1 MPSEKVLSEK
11 KAIVAALAEKIKTS
25 GTGVLVDYKGL
36 TVAEDTELRKALRA
50 AGVEYAVVK
59 NTLTGFALKEA
70 GYEGLD
76 EDEAMQALIAFIGDD
91 VIVGHNVSFDY
102 SFMKQWAVNKR
113 IPLTLRA
120 CDTLRIARAILPG
133 EQSKKLEDLCVYY
146 RIERERAHRALDDA
160 VETHRILECM
170 MQQILPEKTEL
181 LIPRELTYKAKRQ
194 TPATA
199 HQIERLREYRAQHDI
214 HDEINWEYADRQ
226 RRPSPTTARGSP
238 PSEGFVLEV
247 RWGQTVPLAVASVP
261 LCNLSGTASLKGW

>member
-1 MPSEKVLSEK
+1 MERKNEEAEHILRGDYTVIDLEMTGLNPKLDKVIEIGAVRVRGHKEAARYATLVNPRRSIPERVVELTG
-11 KAIVAALAEKIKTS
+11 IMNEEVAA
-25 GTGVLVDYKGL
+25 
-36 TVAEDTELRKALRA
+36 
-50 AGVEYAVVK
+50 
-59 NTLTGFALKEA
+59 
-70 GYEGLD
+70 GLD

-214 HDEINWEYADRQ
+214 YDEINWETLTRSEASRLQDRYYAAYGR
-226 RRPSPTTARGSP
+226 
-238 PSEGFVLEV
+238 
-247 RWGQTVPLAVASVP
+247 
-261 LCNLSGTASLKGW
+261 

>member
-1 MPSEKVLSEK
+1 MERKNEEAEHILRGDYTVIDLEMTGLNPKLDKVIEIGAVRVRGHKEAARYATLVNPRRSIPERVVELTG
-11 KAIVAALAEKIKTS
+11 ITNEEVAA
-25 GTGVLVDYKGL
+25 
-36 TVAEDTELRKALRA
+36 
-50 AGVEYAVVK
+50 
-59 NTLTGFALKEA
+59 
-70 GYEGLD
+70 GLD

-214 HDEINWEYADRQ
+214 YDEINWETLTRSEASRLQDRYYAAYGR
-226 RRPSPTTARGSP
+226 
-238 PSEGFVLEV
+238 
-247 RWGQTVPLAVASVP
+247 
-261 LCNLSGTASLKGW
+261 

>member
-1 MPSEKVLSEK
+1 MERKNEEAEHILRGDYTVIDLEMTGLNPKLDKVIEIGAVRVRGHKEAARYATLVNPRRSIPERVMELTG
-11 KAIVAALAEKIKTS
+11 ITNEEVAA
-25 GTGVLVDYKGL
+25 
-36 TVAEDTELRKALRA
+36 
-50 AGVEYAVVK
+50 
-59 NTLTGFALKEA
+59 
-70 GYEGLD
+70 GLD

-91 VIVGHNVSFDY
+91 VMVGHNVSFDY

-170 MQQILPEKTEL
+170 MQQILPEKIEL

-214 HDEINWEYADRQ
+214 HDGINWETLTRSEASRLQDRYYAAYGR
-226 RRPSPTTARGSP
+226 
-238 PSEGFVLEV
+238 
-247 RWGQTVPLAVASVP
+247 
-261 LCNLSGTASLKGW
+261 

>member
-1 MPSEKVLSEK
+1 MERKNEEVEHMLRGDYTVIDLEMTGLNPKLDKVIEIGAVRVRGHK
-11 KAIVAALAEKIKTS
+11 EAARYAT
-25 GTGVLVDYKGL
+25 LVNPKRSIPER
-36 TVAEDTELRKALRA
+36 V
-50 AGVEYAVVK
+50 VE
-59 NTLTGFALKEA
+59 LTGIMNEEA
-70 GYEGLD
+70 AAGLD
-76 EDEAMQALIAFIGDD
+76 EDEAMQALIAFLGDD

-113 IPLTLRA
+113 IPLSLRA

-170 MQQILPEKTEL
+170 MQQILPEKAEL
-181 LIPRELTYKAKRQ
+181 LVPRELTYKAKRQ

-214 HDEINWEYADRQ
+214 HDEISWEMLTR
-226 RRPSPTTARGSP
+226 
-238 PSEGFVLEV
+238 SE
-247 RWGQTVPLAVASVP
+247 ASR
-261 LCNLSGTASLKGW
+261 LQDKYFATYGR

>member
-1 MPSEKVLSEK
+1 MERKNEEAEHILRGDYTVIDLEMTGLNPKLDKVIEIGAVRVRGHKEAARYATLVNPRRSIPERVVELTG
-11 KAIVAALAEKIKTS
+11 IMNEEVAA
-25 GTGVLVDYKGL
+25 
-36 TVAEDTELRKALRA
+36 
-50 AGVEYAVVK
+50 
-59 NTLTGFALKEA
+59 
-70 GYEGLD
+70 GLD

-199 HQIERLREYRAQHDI
+199 HQIERLREYRA
-214 HDEINWEYADRQ
+214 
-226 RRPSPTTARGSP
+226 
-238 PSEGFVLEV
+238 
-247 RWGQTVPLAVASVP
+247 
-261 LCNLSGTASLKGW
+261 

>member
-1 MPSEKVLSEK
+1 MERKNEEAEHILRGNYTVIDLEMTGLNPKLDKVIEIGAVRVRGHKEAARYATLVNPRRSIPERVVELTG
-11 KAIVAALAEKIKTS
+11 ITNEEVAA
-25 GTGVLVDYKGL
+25 
-36 TVAEDTELRKALRA
+36 
-50 AGVEYAVVK
+50 
-59 NTLTGFALKEA
+59 
-70 GYEGLD
+70 GLD

-91 VIVGHNVSFDY
+91 VMVGHNVSFDY

-214 HDEINWEYADRQ
+214 HDEINWEALTRSEASRLQDRYYAAYGR
-226 RRPSPTTARGSP
+226 
-238 PSEGFVLEV
+238 
-247 RWGQTVPLAVASVP
+247 
-261 LCNLSGTASLKGW
+261 

>member
-1 MPSEKVLSEK
+1 MERKNEEAEHILRGDYTVIDLEMTGLNPKLDKVIEIGAVRVRGHKEAARYATLVNPRRSIPERVVELTG
-11 KAIVAALAEKIKTS
+11 IMNEEVAA
-25 GTGVLVDYKGL
+25 
-36 TVAEDTELRKALRA
+36 
-50 AGVEYAVVK
+50 
-59 NTLTGFALKEA
+59 
-70 GYEGLD
+70 GLD

-214 HDEINWEYADRQ
+214 HDEINWD
-226 RRPSPTTARGSP
+226 
-238 PSEGFVLEV
+238 
-247 RWGQTVPLAVASVP
+247 
-261 LCNLSGTASLKGW
+261 

>member
-1 MPSEKVLSEK
+1 MERKNEEAEHMLRGDYTVIDLEMTGLNPKLDKVIEIGAVRVRGHKEEARYATLVNPKRSIPERVVELTG
-11 KAIVAALAEKIKTS
+11 ITNEEVAA
-25 GTGVLVDYKGL
+25 
-36 TVAEDTELRKALRA
+36 
-50 AGVEYAVVK
+50 
-59 NTLTGFALKEA
+59 
-70 GYEGLD
+70 GLD
-76 EDEAMQALIAFIGDD
+76 EEEAMQALIAFIGDD

-170 MQQILPEKTEL
+170 MQQILPEKAEL

-214 HDEINWEYADRQ
+214 QDEISWETLTR
-226 RRPSPTTARGSP
+226 
-238 PSEGFVLEV
+238 SE
-247 RWGQTVPLAVASVP
+247 ASR
-261 LCNLSGTASLKGW
+261 LQDKYFATYGR

>member
-1 MPSEKVLSEK
+1 MERKNEEAEHILRGNYTVIDLEMTGLNPKLDKVIEIGAVRVRGHKEAARYATLVNPRRSIPERVVELTG
-11 KAIVAALAEKIKTS
+11 ITNEEVAA
-25 GTGVLVDYKGL
+25 
-36 TVAEDTELRKALRA
+36 
-50 AGVEYAVVK
+50 
-59 NTLTGFALKEA
+59 
-70 GYEGLD
+70 GLD

-214 HDEINWEYADRQ
+214 HDEINWEALTRSEASRLQDRYYAAYGR
-226 RRPSPTTARGSP
+226 
-238 PSEGFVLEV
+238 
-247 RWGQTVPLAVASVP
+247 
-261 LCNLSGTASLKGW
+261 

>member
-1 MPSEKVLSEK
+1 MERKNEEAEHILWGDYTVIDLEMTGLNLKLDKVIEIGAVRVRGHKEAARYATLVNPRRSIPERVVELTG
-11 KAIVAALAEKIKTS
+11 ITNEEVAA
-25 GTGVLVDYKGL
+25 
-36 TVAEDTELRKALRA
+36 
-50 AGVEYAVVK
+50 
-59 NTLTGFALKEA
+59 
-70 GYEGLD
+70 GLD

-214 HDEINWEYADRQ
+214 HDEINWETLTRSEASRLQDRYYAAYGR
-226 RRPSPTTARGSP
+226 
-238 PSEGFVLEV
+238 
-247 RWGQTVPLAVASVP
+247 
-261 LCNLSGTASLKGW
+261 

>member
-1 MPSEKVLSEK
+1 MERKNEEAEHILRGNYTVIDLEMTGLNPKLDKVIEIGAVRVRGHKEAARYATLVNPRRSIPERVMELTG
-11 KAIVAALAEKIKTS
+11 ITNEEVAA
-25 GTGVLVDYKGL
+25 
-36 TVAEDTELRKALRA
+36 
-50 AGVEYAVVK
+50 
-59 NTLTGFALKEA
+59 
-70 GYEGLD
+70 GLD
-76 EDEAMQALIAFIGDD
+76 EDEAMQALIAFIRDD
-91 VIVGHNVSFDY
+91 VMVGHNVSFDY

-214 HDEINWEYADRQ
+214 HDEINWEALTRSEASRLQDRYYAAYGR
-226 RRPSPTTARGSP
+226 
-238 PSEGFVLEV
+238 
-247 RWGQTVPLAVASVP
+247 
-261 LCNLSGTASLKGW
+261 

>member
-1 MPSEKVLSEK
+1 MERKNEEAEHILRGNYTVIDLEMTGLNPKLDKVIEIGAVRVRGHKEAARYATLVNPRRSIPERVVELTG
-11 KAIVAALAEKIKTS
+11 ITNEEVAA
-25 GTGVLVDYKGL
+25 
-36 TVAEDTELRKALRA
+36 
-50 AGVEYAVVK
+50 
-59 NTLTGFALKEA
+59 
-70 GYEGLD
+70 GLD

-120 CDTLRIARAILPG
+120 CDTLRIARAILRG

-214 HDEINWEYADRQ
+214 HDEINWETLTRGEASRLQDRYYAAYGR
-226 RRPSPTTARGSP
+226 
-238 PSEGFVLEV
+238 
-247 RWGQTVPLAVASVP
+247 
-261 LCNLSGTASLKGW
+261 

>member
-1 MPSEKVLSEK
+1 MERKNEEAEHMLRGDYTVIDLEMTGLNPKLDKVIEIGAVRVRGHKEAARYATLVNPKRSIPERVVELTG
-11 KAIVAALAEKIKTS
+11 ITNEEVAA
-25 GTGVLVDYKGL
+25 
-36 TVAEDTELRKALRA
+36 
-50 AGVEYAVVK
+50 
-59 NTLTGFALKEA
+59 
-70 GYEGLD
+70 GLD
-76 EDEAMQALIAFIGDD
+76 EEEAMQALIAFIGDD

-170 MQQILPEKTEL
+170 MQQILPEKAEL

-214 HDEINWEYADRQ
+214 QDEISWETLTR
-226 RRPSPTTARGSP
+226 
-238 PSEGFVLEV
+238 SE
-247 RWGQTVPLAVASVP
+247 ASR
-261 LCNLSGTASLKGW
+261 LQDKYFATYGR

>member
-1 MPSEKVLSEK
+1 MERKNEEAEHILRGDYTVIDLEMTGLNPKLDKVIEIGAVRVRGHKEAARYATLVNPRRSIPERVVELTG
-11 KAIVAALAEKIKTS
+11 ITNEEVAA
-25 GTGVLVDYKGL
+25 
-36 TVAEDTELRKALRA
+36 
-50 AGVEYAVVK
+50 
-59 NTLTGFALKEA
+59 
-70 GYEGLD
+70 GLD

-214 HDEINWEYADRQ
+214 DDEINWETLTRSEASRLQDRYYAAYGR
-226 RRPSPTTARGSP
+226 
-238 PSEGFVLEV
+238 
-247 RWGQTVPLAVASVP
+247 
-261 LCNLSGTASLKGW
+261 

>member
-1 MPSEKVLSEK
+1 MERKNEEAEHILRGDYTVIDLEMTGLNPKLDKVIEIGAVRVRGHKEAARYATLVNPRRSIPERVVELTG
-11 KAIVAALAEKIKTS
+11 ITNEEVAA
-25 GTGVLVDYKGL
+25 
-36 TVAEDTELRKALRA
+36 
-50 AGVEYAVVK
+50 
-59 NTLTGFALKEA
+59 
-70 GYEGLD
+70 GLD

-91 VIVGHNVSFDY
+91 VMVGHNVSFDY

-170 MQQILPEKTEL
+170 MQQILPEKTEF

-214 HDEINWEYADRQ
+214 QDEIHWETLTR
-226 RRPSPTTARGSP
+226 
-238 PSEGFVLEV
+238 SE
-247 RWGQTVPLAVASVP
+247 ASR
-261 LCNLSGTASLKGW
+261 LQDKYFATYGR

>member
-1 MPSEKVLSEK
+1 MERKNEEAEHILRGDYTVIDLEMTGLNPKLDKVIEIGAVRVRGHKEAARYATLVNPRRSIPERVVELTG
-11 KAIVAALAEKIKTS
+11 ITNEEVAA
-25 GTGVLVDYKGL
+25 
-36 TVAEDTELRKALRA
+36 
-50 AGVEYAVVK
+50 
-59 NTLTGFALKEA
+59 
-70 GYEGLD
+70 GLD
-76 EDEAMQALIAFIGDD
+76 EDEAMQALIAFIGDY

-214 HDEINWEYADRQ
+214 HDEINWKTLTRSEASRLQGRYYAAYGR
-226 RRPSPTTARGSP
+226 
-238 PSEGFVLEV
+238 
-247 RWGQTVPLAVASVP
+247 
-261 LCNLSGTASLKGW
+261 

>member
-1 MPSEKVLSEK
+1 MERKNEEAEHILRGDYTVIDLEMTGLNPKLDKVIEIGAVRVRGHKEAARYATLVNPRRSIPERVVELTG
-11 KAIVAALAEKIKTS
+11 IMNEEVAA
-25 GTGVLVDYKGL
+25 
-36 TVAEDTELRKALRA
+36 
-50 AGVEYAVVK
+50 
-59 NTLTGFALKEA
+59 
-70 GYEGLD
+70 GLD

-120 CDTLRIARAILPG
+120 CDTLRIARAILQG

-214 HDEINWEYADRQ
+214 RDEINWETLTRSEASRLQDKYYATYGR
-226 RRPSPTTARGSP
+226 
-238 PSEGFVLEV
+238 
-247 RWGQTVPLAVASVP
+247 
-261 LCNLSGTASLKGW
+261 

>member
-1 MPSEKVLSEK
+1 MERKNEEAEHILRGDYTVIDLEMTGLNPKLDKVIEIGAVRVRGHKEAARYATLVNPRRSIPERVVELTG
-11 KAIVAALAEKIKTS
+11 ITNEEVAA
-25 GTGVLVDYKGL
+25 
-36 TVAEDTELRKALRA
+36 
-50 AGVEYAVVK
+50 
-59 NTLTGFALKEA
+59 
-70 GYEGLD
+70 GLD

-120 CDTLRIARAILPG
+120 CDTLRIARAILQG

-214 HDEINWEYADRQ
+214 HDEINWEMLTRSEASRLQDRYYAAYGR
-226 RRPSPTTARGSP
+226 
-238 PSEGFVLEV
+238 
-247 RWGQTVPLAVASVP
+247 
-261 LCNLSGTASLKGW
+261 

>member
-1 MPSEKVLSEK
+1 MERKNEEAEHILRGNYTVIDLEMTGLNPKLDKVIEIGAVRVRGHKEAARYATLVNPRRSIPERVMELTG
-11 KAIVAALAEKIKTS
+11 ITNEEVAA
-25 GTGVLVDYKGL
+25 
-36 TVAEDTELRKALRA
+36 
-50 AGVEYAVVK
+50 
-59 NTLTGFALKEA
+59 
-70 GYEGLD
+70 GLD

-91 VIVGHNVSFDY
+91 VMVGHNVSFDY

-214 HDEINWEYADRQ
+214 HDEINWEALTRSEASRLQDRYYAAYGR
-226 RRPSPTTARGSP
+226 
-238 PSEGFVLEV
+238 
-247 RWGQTVPLAVASVP
+247 
-261 LCNLSGTASLKGW
+261 

>member
-1 MPSEKVLSEK
+1 MERKNEEAEHILRGDYTVIDLEMTGLNPKLDKVIEIGAVRVRGHKEAARYATLVNPRRSIPERVVELTG
-11 KAIVAALAEKIKTS
+11 ITNEEVAA
-25 GTGVLVDYKGL
+25 
-36 TVAEDTELRKALRA
+36 
-50 AGVEYAVVK
+50 
-59 NTLTGFALKEA
+59 
-70 GYEGLD
+70 GLD

-214 HDEINWEYADRQ
+214 HDEINWKTLTRSEASRLQDRYYAAYGR
-226 RRPSPTTARGSP
+226 
-238 PSEGFVLEV
+238 
-247 RWGQTVPLAVASVP
+247 
-261 LCNLSGTASLKGW
+261 